1 MRAGEET
8 KGGRQIRHYAIEA
21 ASSVG
26 GAALLVQLLEPLDGL
41 RVVFLRGGNQ
51 QDTRLIAILRNAFA
65 AEIEIGKR
73 HFRTRVALLDR
84 SPQTLR
90 RHFAWLRLIDGARWR
105 LQIIYGARRIRAN
118 SCCG

>member
-51 QDTRLIAILRNAFA
+51 QDTRLIAILRNAVA
-65 AEIEIGKR
+65 AERSEEHTSELQSLAYLVCR
-73 HFRTRVALLDR
+73 LLLEKKKNTYA
-84 SPQTLR
+84 S
-90 RHFAWLRLIDGARWR
+90 
-105 LQIIYGARRIRAN
+105 
-118 SCCG
+118 SE

>member
-51 QDTRLIAILRNAFA
+51 QDTRLIAILRNAVA

-73 HFRTRVALLDR
+73 HFRARVALLDR
-84 SPQTLR
+84 SPHTLMQNIGMQGV
-90 RHFAWLRLIDGARWR
+90 LKV
-105 LQIIYGARRIRAN
+105 
-118 SCCG
+118 

>member
-51 QDTRLIAILRNAFA
+51 QDTRLIAILRNAVA

-73 HFRTRVALLDR
+73 HFRARVALLDR

-90 RHFAWLRLIDGARWR
+90 RHFAGLRLIDGARR
-105 LQIIYGARRIRAN
+105 RPQIIYRARQI
-118 SCCG
+118 